1 MKHYYTNNEDLI
13 SEPEQFIFTYRG
25 KELIFTSDHG
35 VLLDAIELDE
45 SKSTLLD
52 VGCGYGT
59 FGVALKSAYPALEI
73 DMIDVNER
81 ALLLAKQNLAA
92 NNLEANVYLSS
103 VYENVTNKYDVIVTN
118 PPIRAGKE
126 TVTKILVEAKE
137 HLNLHGEI
145 WVVIQ
150 KKQLR
155 RI

>member
-1 MKHYYTNNEDLI
+1 MIDFG
-13 SEPEQFIFTYRG
+13 SR
-25 KELIFTSDHG
+25 

-45 SKSTLLD
+45 GKSTLLD

-126 TVTKILVEAKE
+126 TVTKILS
-137 HLNLHGEI
+137 
-145 WVVIQ
+145 
-150 KKQLR
+150 
-155 RI
+155 